1 MTRMFTFIS
10 IVLSAG
16 VLAFGIAL
24 NGHILAS
31 VIVTILGI
39 GWLFLHLRGIN
50 RFSGLV
56 FAIFVLIALICVW
69 LEIPPSFALAGI
81 TLSLTAWDLTT
92 FGQRLAM
99 TDSPSDAQLAENTHL
114 LRLILV
120 LGLGVL
126 GYIAA
131 TLFEVNLTFGA
142 AALLALLGIWGIST
156 LVYRLRSN
164 EQ

>member
-1 MTRMFTFIS
+1 MTRILTFIS
-10 IVLSAG
+10 IALSAG

-31 VIVTILGI
+31 VIIAILGI
-39 GWLFLHLRGIN
+39 GWLVLHLRGIN
-50 RFSGLV
+50 RFSGLM
-56 FAIFVLIALICVW
+56 FAVFVLISLICVW

-99 TDSPSDAQLAENTHL
+99 TDSPSDARRSENAHL
-114 LRLILV
+114 LRLFLV
-120 LGLGVL
+120 LGLGVS

-142 AALLALLGIWGIST
+142 AALLALLGIWGISA
-156 LVYRLRSN
+156 LVYRLRSS
-164 EQ
+164 E